1 VFIFTGLSLVDGSAV
16 GYLRLAGDGRLL
28 TVKLERPLEGPN
40 RVCSSDKE
48 SITLVKEDRFR
59 VQKLN
64 ALSVGLSHL
73 LSVPVPKGQSS
84 ITSLWHPL
92 LVKSPCSF
100 CYFTLS

>member
-1 VFIFTGLSLVDGSAV
+1 MFIFARLSVVDGSAI

-28 TVKLERPLEGPN
+28 TVNLDHLLEGPN
-40 RVCSSDKE
+40 RGCSSDKE
-48 SITLVKEDRFR
+48 SITLIKEARFC

-64 ALSVGLSHL
+64 ALSVGRSHL